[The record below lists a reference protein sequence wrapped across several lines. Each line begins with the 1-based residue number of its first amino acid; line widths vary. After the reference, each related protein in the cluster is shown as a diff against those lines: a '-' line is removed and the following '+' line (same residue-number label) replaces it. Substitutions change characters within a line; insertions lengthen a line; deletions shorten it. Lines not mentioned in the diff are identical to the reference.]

1 MQLRAIL
8 STHPKA
14 HGDADEV
21 GVRAT
26 EACFD
31 CTQACVACA
40 DACLAE
46 ESVDKL
52 RECIRLNLDCADVCY
67 TAAVLGLRQPSSDK
81 SISGAL
87 FALCAEMC
95 RRCGDE
101 CMQHAE
107 HHEHCRICAEVC
119 RSCEQ
124 ACRNAT
130 RSPEL
135 H

>member
-1 MQLRAIL
+1 MQLQAIL

-40 DACLAE
+40 
-46 ESVDKL
+46 
-52 RECIRLNLDCADVCY
+52 
-67 TAAVLGLRQPSSDK
+67 
-81 SISGAL
+81 
-87 FALCAEMC
+87 EMC

-101 CMQHAE
+101 MHAA
-107 HHEHCRICAEVC
+107 RGA
-119 RSCEQ
+119 
-124 ACRNAT
+124 
-130 RSPEL
+130 P
-135 H
+135 